1 MQKTET
7 ADSHNDYIPAPPA
20 SRGKTILLSFLVL
33 FAGIK
38 FTGWMETSGAESF
51 RAVLHAHST
60 TLTADRNTRILKLLV
75 EEGARAEFETP
86 IVVLVDEG
94 LAAKRQAQRDE
105 VESRRIALSKANAQ
119 SEMDLVWRMKQL
131 DAEILELQLRSA
143 EFLKHK
149 FDEDIEKT
157 AWSEVVPETKQVV
170 SPTDPDAVFRTVE
183 YETATLGRLQIEA
196 LLRRSVALNASEVAA
211 VQIQL
216 CEDRLQEL
224 AKLKADLPEKIRLSA
239 GVVEAERRYK
249 QAVDELTEIE
259 NQHQEITLT
268 ASAYGTVGVFRKT
281 IGAAVSAGE
290 PIVEILDHDRK
301 FLVMQFPSQKLSK
314 IAEGDEVSLRFSGGE
329 ERIGIIQSLPPQTGK
344 TPAGNHED
352 RIAVRI
358 EEFGKL
364 WPNVPIGS
372 TVKVLLNE

>member
-7 ADSHNDYIPAPPA
+7 ADTPNDYVPAPPA
-20 SRGKTILLSFLVL
+20 SRSKTILLSVMVL

-38 FTGWMETSGAESF
+38 FTGWIEASGAESF

-60 TLTADRNTRILKLLV
+60 TITADRNSRILKPLV
-75 EEGARAEFETP
+75 EEGARADFETP
-86 IVVLVDEG
+86 IVVLADED
-94 LAAKRQAQRDE
+94 LAAKRQAQQDE

-119 SEMDLVWRMKQL
+119 AEMDLVWRMKQL

-143 EFLKHK
+143 GFLKHK
-149 FDEDIEKT
+149 FDEDVEKT
-157 AWSEVVPETKQVV
+157 AWSEVVPKTKYVV
-170 SPTDPDAVFRTVE
+170 TPIEPDAIFRTVAHT
-183 YETATLGRLQIEA
+183 TATLGRLQIEA
-196 LLRRSVALNASEVAA
+196 LLRRSAAWNASEVSA

-216 CEDRLQEL
+216 CEDRLKEL
-224 AKLKADLPEKIRLSA
+224 KKLKIDLPEKIRLSA
-239 GVVEAERRYK
+239 GVVETERRYK
-249 QAVDELTEIE
+249 QAVDELSELE
-259 NQHQEITLT
+259 NQQPEITLT
-268 ASAYGTVGVFRKT
+268 ASAYGTVGIFRKT
-281 IGAAVSAGE
+281 IGAELSAGE

-314 IAEGDEVSLRFSGGE
+314 IAVGDEVPLRFSGGV
-329 ERIGIIQSLPPQTGK
+329 ERTGIIQSIPPQTGK
-344 TPAGNHED
+344 TPAGYHDD

-372 TVKVLLNE
+372 SVEVLLNE

>member
-38 FTGWMETSGAESF
+38 FTGWIETSGAESF

-86 IVVLVDEG
+86 IVVLADEG

-105 VESRRIALSKANAQ
+105 VESRRIDFSKAKART
-119 SEMDLVWRMKQL
+119 EIDLVWRMKQL

-143 EFLKHK
+143 EFLKYK

-157 AWSEVVPETKQVV
+157 AWSEVVPKTKHVV
-170 SPTDPDAVFRTVE
+170 SPTEPDAVFRTVE

-259 NQHQEITLT
+259 NQQREITLT

-281 IGAAVSAGE
+281 IGEAVSAGE

-301 FLVMQFPSQKLSK
+301 FLVMQFPSEKLSK
-314 IAEGDEVSLRFSGGE
+314 IAEGDEVSLRFSGGKQ
-329 ERIGIIQSLPPQTGK
+329 RIGIIQSMPPQTEK
-344 TPAGNHED
+344 TSAGNHDD

>member
-7 ADSHNDYIPAPPA
+7 ADSHNGYIPAPPA
-20 SRGKTILLSFLVL
+20 SRSRTIMLSLMVL

-38 FTGWMETSGAESF
+38 FTGWIETSGAESF

-60 TLTADRNTRILKLLV
+60 TITADRNTRILKLLV
-75 EEGARAEFETP
+75 EEGGRAEIETP
-86 IVVLVDEG
+86 IVVLADEG
-94 LAAKRQAQRDE
+94 LTAKRQAQQDE
-105 VESRRIALSKANAQ
+105 VDSRRIDYSKANAQ
-119 SEMDLVWRMKQL
+119 AKMDLIWRIKQL

-149 FDEDIEKT
+149 FDVDVETT
-157 AWSEVVPETKQVV
+157 AWSEVLPKSQQVV
-170 SPTDPDAVFRTVE
+170 SPTEPDAVFRTVE

-196 LLRRSVALNASEVAA
+196 LLRRSVAWNASEVAA

-216 CEDRLQEL
+216 CEDRLKEL
-224 AKLKADLPEKIRLSA
+224 EKLKADLPATIRLSA

-259 NQHQEITLT
+259 NQQQQITLT
-268 ASAYGTVGVFRKT
+268 ASAYGTVGVFRKA
-281 IGAAVSAGE
+281 IGEKVSAGE

-301 FLVMQFPSQKLSK
+301 FLVMHFPSEKLSK
-314 IAEGDEVSLRFSGGE
+314 IAEGDEVSLRFSGGA
-329 ERIGIIQSLPPQTGK
+329 ERIGVIQSMPPQTEK
-344 TPAGNHED
+344 TPAGNHDD
-352 RIAVRI
+352 RIAIRI

-372 TVKVLLNE
+372 AVEVLLNE